1 MRRVARCNGCRWI
14 GAGLADWWCHRRS
27 DIEHT
32 AGVTEAARVEADLA
46 VDARGQVALQ
56 RRLLHCVRDRY
67 GARRYP
73 IIPADDRASAG

>member
-1 MRRVARCNGCRWI
+1 MVRDAGVDRG
-14 GAGLADWWCHRRS
+14 GAGDWWCQRRS

-46 VDARGQVALQ
+46 VDARGPVAHE
-56 RRLLHCVRDRY
+56 RRLLHCSRDRY
-67 GARRYP
+67 RARRYP